1 MAWLIPAQNLTSLT
15 MNNTA
20 AILYKRDGYDTS
32 GKRLL
37 GRQAAGEGF
46 LKALVQYGTADSLY
60 CYADTQ
66 PEFAEFCDRIKPWMK
81 RPRQVQWLPTSHP
94 QILTQAGTIYHPDP
108 ILSKLAWNRRFF
120 DQRGYS
126 ICGVTHTI
134 ASTGV
139 MGGIGDLLIAPL
151 QPWDA
156 LICTSVAVKIAVER
170 LLNTWAEYLAQ
181 RTGGKPN
188 IDIQLPIIPL
198 GVDCDAFAQGDNTP
212 NIRKSLR
219 QVLNIPQDDIVV
231 LFVGRL
237 CFYGKAHPVPMY
249 LALEKAAQATKAKI
263 HFVQA
268 GWFEDE
274 REEVT
279 FKQSTQIFCPSVNCI
294 FVDGRKPEIRSGIW
308 STADIFISLVDN
320 IQETFGL
327 TPIEAMAA
335 GLPVIVSDWDGY
347 QESVRHEVDGLRI
360 PTLMPPAGSG
370 LDLGSAYLSDNLN
383 YSSYIA
389 HSSMVIAVD
398 IDAASRALIELITN
412 PEMRKRLGENGRQR
426 ARQTYD
432 WRVVIAA
439 YEELWQEL
447 ATVRNTAPMSAP
459 VLRGSP
465 PAPLCDDPFR
475 LFAHY
480 TNIKLTPDLILGLG
494 SMGTPEHL
502 QQLRQNWITN
512 FGADRRSANSTVDG
526 ILAAIAQHGAVSIET
541 IIHQHP
547 DVSSTELLRTVMYL
561 LKFDILRVEN
571 SLLEI

>member
-1 MAWLIPAQNLTSLT
+1 

-20 AILYKRDGYDTS
+20 AILYKKDGYDTS

-46 LKALVQYGTADSLY
+46 LKALAQHGTADFLY
-60 CYADTQ
+60 CYTDSQ
-66 PEFAEFCDRIKPWMK
+66 KEFTEFCQRIQPWMQ
-81 RPRQVQWLPTSHP
+81 RPRQVQWLPTSNH
-94 QILTQAGTIYHPDP
+94 QSLTKAGTIYQPDP
-108 ILSKLAWNRRFF
+108 LLSKLAWTRRFG

-139 MGGIGDLLIAPL
+139 MQGIGDLLIAPF

-156 LICTSVAVKIAVER
+156 LICTSVAVKTAVEQ

-198 GVDCDAFAQGDNTP
+198 GVDCDAFNHGENTT

-219 QVLNIPQDDIVV
+219 QALGIPQDDIVV

-237 CFYGKAHPVPMY
+237 CFYAKAHPVPMY
-249 LALEKAAQATKAKI
+249 LALEKAAQATNTKI
-263 HFVQA
+263 HFVLA
-268 GWFEDE
+268 GWFEDQK
-274 REEVT
+274 EEIS
-279 FKQSTQIFCPSVNCI
+279 FKQSTQMFCPSVNCI
-294 FVDGRKPEIRSGIW
+294 FVDGRKPQVRAGIW
-308 STADIFISLVDN
+308 SAADIFISLVDN

-347 QESVRHEVDGLRI
+347 QESVRDEIDGLRI
-360 PTLMPPAGSG
+360 PTLMPPPGLG
-370 LDLGSAYLSDNLN
+370 LDLAYGYFSDSLN

-389 HSSMVIAVD
+389 HSSMIIAVD
-398 IDAASRALIELITN
+398 IDAASKALEKLIVN
-412 PEMRKRLGENGRQR
+412 PELRKRLGENGRQR
-426 ARQTYD
+426 AKEIYD
-432 WRVVIAA
+432 WQVVIAG
-439 YEELWQEL
+439 YENLWQQL
-447 ATVRNTAPMSAP
+447 AEIRATTSISAP
-459 VLRGSP
+459 VLPGSP

-480 TNIKLTPDLILGLG
+480 TSATPSQNLVLTLGA
-494 SMGTPEHL
+494 MNTPEHL

-512 FGADRRSANSTVDG
+512 FGADRRTTNATIDAV
-526 ILAAIAQHGAVSIET
+526 LAAIAQQGSVSIAT
-541 IIHQHP
+541 ILQQHA
-547 DVSSTELLRTVMYL
+547 DVSPTLLLRTLVYL
-561 LKFDILRVEN
+561 IKFDVLRVGRITN
-571 SLLEI
+571 QPD

>member
-1 MAWLIPAQNLTSLT
+1 

-20 AILYKRDGYDTS
+20 AIVYKKDGYDTS

-46 LKALVQYGTADSLY
+46 LKALVQHGTADFLY
-60 CYADTQ
+60 CYADSQT
-66 PEFAEFCDRIKPWMK
+66 EFADFCQRIQPWMK
-81 RPRQVQWLPTSHP
+81 RSRQVQWLSTNNH
-94 QILTQAGTIYHPDP
+94 QLLAQAGTIYHPDP
-108 ILSKLAWNRRFF
+108 LLSKLAWTRRFGE
-120 DQRGYS
+120 QRAYS

-139 MGGIGDLLIAPL
+139 MEGVGDLLIAPL

-156 LICTSVAVKIAVER
+156 LICTSVAVKTAIER
-170 LLNTWAEYLAQ
+170 ILNTWAEYLAQ

-198 GVDCDAFAQGDNTP
+198 GVDCDRFDLKEDTL
-212 NIRKSLR
+212 NIRKNLR
-219 QVLNIPQDDIVV
+219 HILGIPQDEIVV

-237 CFYGKAHPVPMY
+237 CFYAKAHPVPMY
-249 LALEKAAQATKAKI
+249 LALEKAAQATKTKI

-274 REEVT
+274 REKLS

-294 FVDGRKPEIRSGIW
+294 FVDGTKPEIRSGIW

-347 QESVRHEVDGLRI
+347 QESVRHEIDGLRV
-360 PTLMPPAGSG
+360 PTLMPSPGLG
-370 LDLGSAYLSDNLN
+370 LDLAFGYLSDRLN

-389 HSSMVIAVD
+389 HSSMAIAVD
-398 IDAASRALIELITN
+398 IEAASQALVELIVN
-412 PEMRKRLGENGRQR
+412 PELRKRLGENGKQR
-426 ARQTYD
+426 ARQIYD
-432 WRVVIAA
+432 WQVVIAS
-439 YEELWQEL
+439 YENLWQEL
-447 ATVRNTAPMSAP
+447 GEIRATAPMSAP
-459 VLRGSP
+459 VLPSSP

-480 TNIKLTPDLILGLG
+480 TSQTSTQNLVLVLGAL
-494 SMGTPEHL
+494 SSSEHL
-502 QQLRQNWITN
+502 QQLRENWMTN
-512 FGADRRSANSTVDG
+512 FGADRRSTNSTIDEV
-526 ILAAIAQHGAVSIET
+526 LAAIAQHGSMSIET
-541 IIHQHP
+541 ILRQHP
-547 DVSSTELLRTVMYL
+547 DVSPTLLIRTLMYL
-561 LKFDILRVEN
+561 VKFDVLRVAQ
-571 SLLEI
+571 L